1 MEITPQCTNFNNL
14 IPFIISLYFLGSSV
28 QSLSPLLG
36 IHPLDEKYFGSQVIK
51 CKDGSKSFS
60 RDRLNDNFCDCLDGT
75 DEPGTSACPSGKF
88 YCRNAGSTPK
98 FIFSSRVNDQICGKK
113 RSGTAFFGFRSQS
126 NYHFV
131 RHSSESLLLMDYLPC
146 QYTRHD
152 YDCQFLQLYD
162 LLARIASYFHGL
174 LKNSDG
180 VSHGGGTVLGFPF
193 FFVLLLLIIGFGSNG
208 LACIQVIKIRV
219 ALLNCCDG
227 SDEYGSGINCPNTC
241 VMGGD
246 LEYKAG
252 NYISHID
259 MKESKRGLI
268 LEELF
273 QKARGIFSNET
284 PKIIPR
290 CSENNV
296 TNELVLVLTRIEG
309 DNHPTGGYP
318 SLCSDLQNILSSD
331 QVQKKTLPL
340 KKTTTMPHKLSP
352 VP

>member
-1 MEITPQCTNFNNL
+1 MEITTQCTNANKL

-98 FIFSSRVNDQICGKK
+98 FIFSSRVNDQIC
-113 RSGTAFFGFRSQS
+113 
-126 NYHFV
+126 
-131 RHSSESLLLMDYLPC
+131 D
-146 QYTRHD
+146 
-152 YDCQFLQLYD
+152 
-162 LLARIASYFHGL
+162 
-174 LKNSDG
+174 
-180 VSHGGGTVLGFPF
+180 
-193 FFVLLLLIIGFGSNG
+193 
-208 LACIQVIKIRV
+208 
-219 ALLNCCDG
+219 CCDG

-273 QKARGIFSNET
+273 QKARGIFGNET
-284 PKIIPR
+284 LKIIPR

-318 SLCSDLQNILSSD
+318 SLGSSSKED
-331 QVQKKTLPL
+331 ATVEENHHHASQTISGK
-340 KKTTTMPHKLSP
+340 
-352 VP
+352 VPYHALFVLLGNSKF

>member
-14 IPFIISLYFLGSSV
+14 IPFIISLHFLGSSV

-98 FIFSSRVNDQICGKK
+98 FIFSSRVNDQIC
-113 RSGTAFFGFRSQS
+113 
-126 NYHFV
+126 
-131 RHSSESLLLMDYLPC
+131 D
-146 QYTRHD
+146 
-152 YDCQFLQLYD
+152 
-162 LLARIASYFHGL
+162 
-174 LKNSDG
+174 
-180 VSHGGGTVLGFPF
+180 
-193 FFVLLLLIIGFGSNG
+193 
-208 LACIQVIKIRV
+208 
-219 ALLNCCDG
+219 CCDG

-284 PKIIPR
+284 LKIIPR

>member
-1 MEITPQCTNFNNL
+1 MEITPHCTNANNL

-98 FIFSSRVNDQICGKK
+98 FIFSSRVNDQIC
-113 RSGTAFFGFRSQS
+113 
-126 NYHFV
+126 
-131 RHSSESLLLMDYLPC
+131 D
-146 QYTRHD
+146 
-152 YDCQFLQLYD
+152 
-162 LLARIASYFHGL
+162 
-174 LKNSDG
+174 
-180 VSHGGGTVLGFPF
+180 
-193 FFVLLLLIIGFGSNG
+193 
-208 LACIQVIKIRV
+208 
-219 ALLNCCDG
+219 CCDG

-273 QKARGIFSNET
+273 QKARGL
-284 PKIIPR
+284 KVIIILQVVILACVVIYRIYYHRIKFKRRRYRWRKPPP
-290 CSENNV
+290 CL
-296 TNELVLVLTRIEG
+296 TNYLRFHRFVQVVIARPAFAHGHFFLYTSTVISRAWE
-309 DNHPTGGYP
+309 
-318 SLCSDLQNILSSD
+318 DLNMIWRL
-331 QVQKKTLPL
+331 
-340 KKTTTMPHKLSP
+340 MCKLY
-352 VP
+352 

>member
-1 MEITPQCTNFNNL
+1 MFVACA
-14 IPFIISLYFLGSSV
+14 
-28 QSLSPLLG
+28 
-36 IHPLDEKYFGSQVIK
+36 DEKYFGSQVIK

-75 DEPGTSACPSGKF
+75 DEP
-88 YCRNAGSTPK
+88 
-98 FIFSSRVNDQICGKK
+98 D
-113 RSGTAFFGFRSQS
+113 
-126 NYHFV
+126 
-131 RHSSESLLLMDYLPC
+131 
-146 QYTRHD
+146 
-152 YDCQFLQLYD
+152 
-162 LLARIASYFHGL
+162 
-174 LKNSDG
+174 
-180 VSHGGGTVLGFPF
+180 
-193 FFVLLLLIIGFGSNG
+193 
-208 LACIQVIKIRV
+208 
-219 ALLNCCDG
+219 CCDG

-284 PKIIPR
+284 LKIIPR

>member
-113 RSGTAFFGFRSQS
+113 SSGTAFFGFRSQS

-131 RHSSESLLLMDYLPC
+131 RHSSESLLLMVYLPC

-152 YDCQFLQLYD
+152 YDCQFLQLF
-162 LLARIASYFHGL
+162 L
-174 LKNSDG
+174 
-180 VSHGGGTVLGFPF
+180 F
-193 FFVLLLLIIGFGSNG
+193 FFVLLLLTIGFGSNG

-284 PKIIPR
+284 LKIIPR